1 LAIRATFVVNPATGN
16 TYATTRN
23 IVGAYQMIQ
32 PGETARS
39 TPAALRLVLDAAYD
53 VYTVVDGKRV
63 EMTPGD
69 VVLTHSARNG
79 SRRPNWHAQ
88 RRNRQ
93 GCDADDRIARDP
105 TAIRCCYRKSL

>member
-39 TPAALRLVLDAAYD
+39 TPAALRLVLDAPTMSTPSW
-53 VYTVVDGKRV
+53 TV
-63 EMTPGD
+63 
-69 VVLTHSARNG
+69 SA
-79 SRRPNWHAQ
+79 S
-88 RRNRQ
+88 
-93 GCDADDRIARDP
+93 
-105 TAIRCCYRKSL
+105 K